1 MSRLR
6 AEDGY
11 TLPELLTA
19 MVVGVVVVFAVYGL
33 LDTTTRVSADTADRV
48 ETTSR
53 VRNAMDLIARRI
65 RAQVCQG
72 TGLPALTAA
81 DDTSMTFYASL
92 APEQPAGATTTPP
105 LVVQRRQLT
114 YRPATRDV
122 QETVWTG
129 QGVRPSVTFPTAPTT
144 RILVSDVTPVD
155 ADTPVFR
162 YSRFVVPEAGGTAR
176 PTRIATVPLGE
187 TDLARTV
194 QIEINL
200 LGLGRRD
207 ETRVA
212 MSSTVFVRTSSPTN
226 PDNSPLCL

>member
-1 MSRLR
+1 VSRLR

-19 MVVGVVVVFAVYGL
+19 MVVGIVVVFAVYGL
-33 LDTTTRVSADTADRV
+33 LDTTTRVSAETADRV

-53 VRNAMDLIARRI
+53 VRNAMDLVARRI

-105 LVVQRRQLT
+105 LVIQRRQLT
-114 YRPATRDV
+114 YRPATQDI

-129 QGVRPSVTFPTAPTT
+129 QGVRPTVTFPSAPTT
-144 RILVSDVTPVD
+144 RVLVSGVTPVN
-155 ADTPVFR
+155 ASTPIFR
-162 YSRFVVPEAGGTAR
+162 YARFVVPAAGGTAR
-176 PTRIATVPLGE
+176 PTLITTVPLGD

-194 QIEINL
+194 QIEVNL
-200 LGLGRRD
+200 LGLGKRPQ
-207 ETRVA
+207 TRVA
-212 MSSTVFVRTSSPTN
+212 MSNTVFVRTSSPTN